1 MTNEYYDGFAIYYA
15 SSHEHEDKR
24 NNRHPFRYMDLNE
37 ENGPMTQEKIDR
49 YYQRLPDW
57 VIEDLVM
64 SGLGD
69 VWLDHLH
76 KYQKNQ
82 TYFADAIYSAMNNY
96 IRNPLATNFHKHYG
110 RKDIRKGQDWMDD
123 HEVHHTSMSMGDLVV
138 FEKTVDSTDGPVT
151 IQRFLY
157 CQASGW
163 AEFTLV

>member
-1 MTNEYYDGFAIYYA
+1 MTNDYYDGFAIYYT
-15 SSHEHEDKR
+15 SSHEHEDER
-24 NNRHPFRYMDLNE
+24 NNRHPFRFMDLE
-37 ENGPMTQEKIDR
+37 EEMTQEKIDR

-69 VWLDHLH
+69 VHRYPNDEWSSR
-76 KYQKNQ
+76 KREN
-82 TYFADAIYSAMNNY
+82 FADAIYSAMNNY
-96 IRNPLATNFHKHYG
+96 NRNPLATNFHAHYG
-110 RKDIRKGQDWMDD
+110 REDIRKGQDWMDE

-157 CQASGW
+157 CQGAGW